1 MINKYKK
8 AIILLENGESFSANS
23 FASDGENVGEIVFN
37 TGMTGYQEVLTD
49 PSYDYQIMTFTYP
62 MIGNYGINSFDFES
76 KKIFLKGIIV
86 KEYIDFYSNFRA
98 EKSLKEFLISNNV
111 IGLCN
116 VDTRKLT
123 KIIRNYGAMK
133 AIISTLNF
141 DKDYL
146 LEKLKQSSSLVGQ
159 NLVKNVSTKTS
170 YIFENNKAIKKNG
183 KIVVFDF
190 GVKQNILK
198 KLENLGFIIEVV
210 PFDTKANDILMKN
223 PDGIFLS
230 NGPGDPNVLEN
241 VINEIKLLIG
251 KKPVFGICLGHQL
264 LNLAF
269 GGKVYKLKFGHRGLN
284 HPVKNLLTNAIE
296 ITSQNHGFAVD
307 KNSIDEKE
315 ALITHINLYD
325 NTIEGIKYK
334 NYPIFSVQYHPES
347 SPGPHDSDYLFNNFK
362 EIIENA

>member
-8 AIILLENGESFSANS
+8 AIILLENGDSFLANS

-37 TGMTGYQEVLTD
+37 TGMTGYQEILTD

-62 MIGNYGINSFDFES
+62 MIGNYGINSADFES

-86 KEYIDFYSNFRA
+86 REYSDYYSNFRA
-98 EKSLKEFLISNNV
+98 EKSLKDFLIENNV

-116 VDTRKLT
+116 VDTRKIT

-133 AIISTLNF
+133 AIISTINF

-146 LEKLKQSSSLVGQ
+146 LEKLKNSDALVGQ
-159 NLVKNVSTKTS
+159 NLIKNVSTKTS
-170 YIFENNKAIKKNG
+170 YVFENNKNIKKNK
-183 KIVVFDF
+183 KIIVFDF

-198 KLENLGFIIEVV
+198 KLENLGFFIEVV
-210 PFDTKANDILMKN
+210 PFDTSAKDILMKN

-230 NGPGDPNVLEN
+230 NGPGDPNVLKN

-251 KKPVFGICLGHQL
+251 KKPIFGICLGHQL

-269 GGKVYKLKFGHRGLN
+269 GGSVYKLKFGHRGIN
-284 HPVKNLLTNAIE
+284 HPVKNLLTKKIE

-315 ALITHINLYD
+315 AFITHINLYD

-347 SPGPHDSDYLFNNFK
+347 APGPHDSDYLFNNFK
-362 EIIENA
+362 EMIENA